1 MPGKFMFTKPADEA
15 GKTWPAIVIGLFV
28 AFGGVLFGY
37 DTGTIS
43 GILAM
48 DYWKREFSTEPD
60 GEITPAQ
67 DSLIV
72 SILSAGTFFGA
83 LFAAPF
89 ADILGRRMGLMAAAG
104 LVFNLGVILQTAS
117 TRQPMFIAGRFFAG
131 LGVGLVSAMSKS
143 TNSVTRA
150 SGLRSSAGG
159 ARSPR
164 RFVVHLFGLAETQ
177 RVYGKIAGPGR
188 AGRGARPGRRLE
200 SIAALVS
207 GLRAQAG
214 LARGNHDSSACDGPE
229 PHSETAP
236 KWIRGT
242 IVGAY
247 QLAIT
252 IGLFLAAIVN
262 NGTKDRDDSG
272 SYRIPI
278 AVQFAWSLI
287 LVIGLI
293 ILPETPRYLIKRD
306 KYDKAAKALSK
317 LRRLPPTDPAIVDE
331 LAEIQANHHYEL
343 SIGQASYIEC
353 FKGTVGKRLLTG
365 CLLQALQQLTGV
377 NFIFYY
383 GTQYFENAG
392 FQNPFIIQVITNS
405 VNVASTFPGL
415 YLVEKM
421 GRRNLLLMGA
431 VGMCVCQ
438 YIVAITGTAADFA
451 NLPAQ
456 KAAIAFVCIYI
467 FFFAS
472 SWGPVA
478 WVVTGEL
485 FPLKVRAK
493 CLSMTTAS
501 NWLLNWAI
509 AYSTPY
515 LVNDGPGN
523 ANLQSKV
530 FFIWAS
536 FCFVCI
542 SFVFFLI
549 YETKGLSLE
558 QVDELYGMV
567 HKAWKSKEFRPKIR
581 FQDVDQIGENVRGM
595 SLADA
600 AAQAERKRSVAHVEG
615 QQQEKV

>member
-1 MPGKFMFTKPADEA
+1 MPGKWMLKKPDDVP
-15 GKTWPAIVIGLFV
+15 GKSWPAIVIGLFV

-43 GILAM
+43 GIIAM
-48 DYWKREFSTEPD
+48 PYWLKEFSTEPD
-60 GEITPAQ
+60 GTLTASQ

-83 LFAAPF
+83 LSAAPF
-89 ADILGRRMGLMAAAG
+89 GDLLGRRFGLMAAAG
-104 LVFNLGVILQTAS
+104 LVFNFGVILQTAS
-117 TRQPMFIAGRFFAG
+117 TGQDLFIAGRFFAG
-131 LGVGLVSAMSKS
+131 FGVGLVSALIPMY
-143 TNSVTRA
+143 
-150 SGLRSSAGG
+150 
-159 ARSPR
+159 
-164 RFVVHLFGLAETQ
+164 Q
-177 RVYGKIAGPGR
+177 
-188 AGRGARPGRRLE
+188 
-200 SIAALVS
+200 
-207 GLRAQAG
+207 
-214 LARGNHDSSACDGPE
+214 
-229 PHSETAP
+229 SETAP

-262 NGTKDRDDSG
+262 NATKDRNDTG
-272 SYRIPI
+272 SYRIPV
-278 AVQFAWSLI
+278 AVQFLWSLI
-287 LVIGLI
+287 LVIGLLF
-293 ILPETPRYLIKRD
+293 LPETPRYLIKTDR
-306 KYDKAAKALSK
+306 YDKAAKSLAK
-317 LRRLPPTDPAIVDE
+317 LRRLPVDHPAVIEE
-331 LAEIQANHHYEL
+331 LNEVQANHLYEMSL
-343 SIGQASYIEC
+343 GKSTYLDC
-353 FKGTVGKRLLTG
+353 FKGTLGKRLLTG

-383 GTQYFENAG
+383 GTQYFKNAG
-392 FQNPFIIQVITNS
+392 FHNPFIIQVITNS

-415 YLVEKM
+415 YMVEKL

-431 VGMCVCQ
+431 IGMCVCQ
-438 YIVAITGTAADFA
+438 FIVASVGVGTARDDVA
-451 NLPAQ
+451 AQ

-485 FPLKVRAK
+485 FPLKARAK

-515 LVNDGPGN
+515 LVDEDH

-530 FFIWAS
+530 FYVWGS

-542 SFVFFLI
+542 AFVWFLI
-549 YETKGLSLE
+549 YETKGLTLE
-558 QVDELYGMV
+558 QVDELYGIV
-567 HKAWKSKEFRPKIR
+567 GKAWKSKAFRPQVHFAEIEKTDDSGR
-581 FQDVDQIGENVRGM
+581 RM
-595 SLADA
+595 SLADVA
-600 AAQAERKRSVAHVEG
+600 ANQERKRSMHEDAPVAA
-615 QQQEKV
+615 EKV

>member
-1 MPGKFMFTKPADEA
+1 MGFMLKKPEEAA
-15 GKTWPAIVIGLFV
+15 GKAWPAICIGLFV

-43 GILAM
+43 GIIAM
-48 DYWKREFSTEPD
+48 RYWKDQFSTGHMKD
-60 GEITPAQ
+60 GQLDITASE

-83 LFAAPF
+83 LFAAPMG
-89 ADILGRRMGLMAAAG
+89 DILGRRWGLMLSAG
-104 LVFNLGVILQTAS
+104 FVFNFGVILQTAS
-117 TRQPMFIAGRFFAG
+117 TSQPLFIAGRFFAG
-131 LGVGLVSAMSKS
+131 LGVGLVSALIPMY
-143 TNSVTRA
+143 
-150 SGLRSSAGG
+150 
-159 ARSPR
+159 
-164 RFVVHLFGLAETQ
+164 Q
-177 RVYGKIAGPGR
+177 
-188 AGRGARPGRRLE
+188 
-200 SIAALVS
+200 
-207 GLRAQAG
+207 
-214 LARGNHDSSACDGPE
+214 
-229 PHSETAP
+229 SETAP

-262 NGTKDRDDSG
+262 NSTKDRYDTG

-278 AVQFAWSLI
+278 AIQFLWSI
-287 LVIGLI
+287 VLVVGLI
-293 ILPETPRYLIKRD
+293 FLPETPRYLIKVD
-306 KYDKAAKALSK
+306 KYDKAARSLGK
-317 LRRLPPTDPAIVDE
+317 LRRLPVDHPAVLEE
-331 LAEIQANHHYEL
+331 LNEVQANHLYEMSL
-343 SIGQASYIEC
+343 GKATYADC
-353 FKGTVGKRLLTG
+353 FRGTVGKRLLTG
-365 CLLQALQQLTGV
+365 CFLQSLQQLTGV

-392 FQNPFIIQVITNS
+392 FENAFINQVITNS
-405 VNVASTFPGL
+405 VNVASTIPGL
-415 YLVEKM
+415 YMVEKL
-421 GRRNLLLMGA
+421 GRRNLLLLGA

-438 YIVAITGTAADFA
+438 YIVAITGTVAGTTEVA
-451 NLPAQ
+451 AQ
-456 KAAIAFVCIYI
+456 KTAIAFVCIYI

-515 LVNDGPGN
+515 MVDADH

-530 FFIWAS
+530 FFVWGTC
-536 FCFVCI
+536 CFVCI
-542 SFVFFLI
+542 AFVYFMI

-558 QVDELYGMV
+558 QVDELYGV
-567 HKAWKSKEFRPKIR
+567 VGKAWKSKAFRPTLH
-581 FQDVDQIGENVRGM
+581 FSEVDHTTQRHM
-595 SLADA
+595 SLADIA
-600 AAQAERKRSVAHVEG
+600 ANQERKRSVGGGEEHPA
-615 QQQEKV
+615 QASTTEKV